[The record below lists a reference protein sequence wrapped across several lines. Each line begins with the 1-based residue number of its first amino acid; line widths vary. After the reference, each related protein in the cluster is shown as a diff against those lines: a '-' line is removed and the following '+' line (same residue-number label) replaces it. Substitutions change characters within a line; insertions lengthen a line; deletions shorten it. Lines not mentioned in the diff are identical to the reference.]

1 MVVDDKARLALE
13 KQLVKAKKEEA
24 DLQKKINQ
32 MVADGADQRKKGFQ
46 TAVKELDAQKE
57 LTQQAKNRLK
67 DHSTFAS
74 MQKNFN
80 KSLSQAT
87 KQTKTLVDA
96 DAELESIK
104 LLGIESDFSEKEIL
118 EEILN
123 HRNKMIAL
131 SSEQEMLD
139 YDHESTMDAINEMIG
154 DRDGMS
160 EDALKILMAEI
171 ELNEGIA
178 NSLNE
183 QSAATQLSHDAQE
196 GLLGALG
203 MSKSAMK
210 GLVAGAKQFL
220 AAIMAN
226 PILAIG
232 AVILLAVTAMIK
244 LAKAAGELRDELG
257 VSHMQ
262 AAGLMSRLGPAHLAL
277 KLMGEDSKEVGGA
290 LLNAF
295 GTLGVLTNKT
305 LIKAGNIRRE
315 FGGTHENIASL
326 AKVLHDQVG
335 GTLNENLDLISG
347 FGTQFEAAG
356 IAAGAA
362 ISDMAQN
369 SEFLSDYLDGSVQ
382 SMVDATISARK
393 LGLELGTVSK
403 IADSLLDFETSISN
417 TMQASLLIGKQLNFD
432 RARGLALEGKTNQ
445 AVQDIV
451 GQLGGVAEFQA
462 LNVVQK
468 RKLAKSLGV
477 GTDELAALIRGEPI
491 ELDQGNELVNSNK
504 NLIEALNNNTIQQGG
519 ADLVKKTNNA
529 NKQTESLN
537 MMNNYLYKIAKDGKI
552 TAKSLQTVVN

>member
-295 GTLGVLTNKT
+295 GTLGLLTNET